1 MSGFIKVLV
10 ASGCA
15 MLSGGVNVWLNVRDK
30 KIITRYYECVYFSNV
45 DGCVNLCAVYLIIKG
60 D

>member
-1 MSGFIKVLV
+1 MSGFVKVLV

-30 KIITRYYECVYFSNV
+30 KTITKRDIMSAFISPIRTVVSS
-45 DGCVNLCAVYLIIKG
+45 CALLI
-60 D
+60 

>member
-30 KIITRYYECVYFSNV
+30 KTITIKDIMSAFVSPILMV
-45 DGCVNLCAVYLIIKG
+45 VSTCALFI
-60 D
+60 

>member
-15 MLSGGVNVWLNVRDK
+15 MLSGGVNVWLNIRDK
-30 KIITRYYECVYFSNV
+30 KTITIKDIMSAFVSPILMV
-45 DGCVNLCAVYLIIKG
+45 VSTCALFI
-60 D
+60 

>member
-1 MSGFIKVLV
+1 MNGFIKVLV

-30 KIITRYYECVYFSNV
+30 KTITKKDIAVAFVSPMLVNAAKKIIYSS
-45 DGCVNLCAVYLIIKG
+45 
-60 D
+60 

>member
-30 KIITRYYECVYFSNV
+30 KTITKSDV
-45 DGCVNLCAVYLIIKG
+45 G
-60 D
+60 